1 MAYINRSHNLGW
13 SNTRI
18 TVLEYCQKKYFFNY
32 YTHTLRDMN
41 EKLRLEAMLL
51 KNLKS
56 MEMRMGEKTHHILS
70 DYLRLLKQGKV
81 EENTIQKLKDEM
93 TDIMKKEFQ
102 QSKDRDFSLGYNKDQ
117 KFGLSEH
124 YYGENVDDK
133 LDEIVGRVIKNF
145 DAFLN
150 SEWHDKVKRYFEV
163 AKQVFVENPKV
174 PDYEN
179 MKINVNKIPELMN
192 VAILASPDFGVIFD
206 DNTYLILDWKSGKE
220 GFETSGVADQLKVYV
235 LKMLLKKWSTK
246 MWDMAIKAYEIYFP
260 SMNVLGGEVTQED
273 IDGVIQKIIQDV
285 DYQKQF
291 IVDQDVVQ
299 NIAVSHKNFQRTTS
313 PKKCKSCTF
322 RKVCEELKTL
332 ELSA

>member
-32 YTHTLRDMN
+32 YTHTLRDMD

-81 EENTIQKLKDEM
+81 EENTVQTLKDEM
-93 TDIMKKEFQ
+93 TEIMKKEFL
-102 QSKDRDFSLGYNKDQ
+102 QSKERDYSLGYNKDQ

-124 YYGENVDDK
+124 YYGEDVDDR
-133 LDEIVGRVIKNF
+133 LQEIIDRVIKNF
-145 DAFLN
+145 DAFLA
-150 SEWHDKVKRYFEV
+150 SEWHEKVQRYFAI
-163 AKQVFVENPKV
+163 AKHVFVENPKV

-179 MKINVNKIPELMN
+179 MKINVNKIPELMD

-206 DNTYLILDWKSGKE
+206 DNNYLILDRKSGKE
-220 GFETSGVADQLKVYV
+220 SFQTS
-235 LKMLLKKWSTK
+235 
-246 MWDMAIKAYEIYFP
+246 
-260 SMNVLGGEVTQED
+260 
-273 IDGVIQKIIQDV
+273 
-285 DYQKQF
+285 
-291 IVDQDVVQ
+291 
-299 NIAVSHKNFQRTTS
+299 
-313 PKKCKSCTF
+313 
-322 RKVCEELKTL
+322 
-332 ELSA
+332 

>member
-56 MEMRMGEKTHHILS
+56 MEMWMGEKTHHILS

-235 LKMLLKKWSTK
+235 LKMLLKK
-246 MWDMAIKAYEIYFP
+246 
-260 SMNVLGGEVTQED
+260 
-273 IDGVIQKIIQDV
+273 
-285 DYQKQF
+285 
-291 IVDQDVVQ
+291 
-299 NIAVSHKNFQRTTS
+299 
-313 PKKCKSCTF
+313 
-322 RKVCEELKTL
+322 
-332 ELSA
+332 

>member
-32 YTHTLRDMN
+32 YTHTLRDMD

-56 MEMRMGEKTHHILS
+56 MEMWMGEKTHHILS
-70 DYLRLLKQGKV
+70 DYLRLLKTGKV
-81 EENTIQKLKDEM
+81 EEDTVQKLKDEM
-93 TDIMKKEFQ
+93 VGIMKKEFQ

-133 LDEIVGRVIKNF
+133 LDEIIDRVMKNF
-145 DAFLN
+145 DAFLE
-150 SEWHDKVKRYFEV
+150 SERHDKVKRYFEV

-179 MKINVNKIPELMN
+179 MKINVNKIPELMD

-220 GFETSGVADQLKVYV
+220 SFETSGVSDQLKVYV
-235 LKMLLKKWSTK
+235 LKMLLKK
-246 MWDMAIKAYEIYFP
+246 
-260 SMNVLGGEVTQED
+260 
-273 IDGVIQKIIQDV
+273 
-285 DYQKQF
+285 
-291 IVDQDVVQ
+291 
-299 NIAVSHKNFQRTTS
+299 
-313 PKKCKSCTF
+313 
-322 RKVCEELKTL
+322 
-332 ELSA
+332 

>member
-1 MAYINRSHNLGW
+1 
-13 SNTRI
+13 
-18 TVLEYCQKKYFFNY
+18 
-32 YTHTLRDMN
+32 
-41 EKLRLEAMLL
+41 
-51 KNLKS
+51 
-56 MEMRMGEKTHHILS
+56 MRMGEKTHHILS

-235 LKMLLKKWSTK
+235 LKMLLKK
-246 MWDMAIKAYEIYFP
+246 
-260 SMNVLGGEVTQED
+260 
-273 IDGVIQKIIQDV
+273 
-285 DYQKQF
+285 
-291 IVDQDVVQ
+291 
-299 NIAVSHKNFQRTTS
+299 
-313 PKKCKSCTF
+313 
-322 RKVCEELKTL
+322 
-332 ELSA
+332 